1 MPAIVAL
8 TNDGLSKRDTYTTLD
23 IANGM
28 AKALLEDCERQQTQL
43 KGGKSAEYDKM
54 KTGYSQV
61 HGLLDDADHIT
72 EDALQVLQ
80 YTSKKSLPPEIYP
93 ELGENLAGNAHNTK

>member
-1 MPAIVAL
+1 
-8 TNDGLSKRDTYTTLD
+8 
-23 IANGM
+23 M
-28 AKALLEDCERQQTQL
+28 AKALLEDCERQQTRL
-43 KGGKSAEYDKM
+43 KGGNSAEYDKM